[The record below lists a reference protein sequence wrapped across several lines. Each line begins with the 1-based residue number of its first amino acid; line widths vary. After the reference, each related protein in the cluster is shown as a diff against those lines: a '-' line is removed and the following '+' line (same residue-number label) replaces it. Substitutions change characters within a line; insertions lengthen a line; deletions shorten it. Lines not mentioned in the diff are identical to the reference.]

1 MRSFVVQLHMF
12 IEFCDETT
20 RGSMMMFVFAYNSII
35 IVSIILS
42 LVVLTGFTDNAKS
55 CAMSSKC

>member
-1 MRSFVVQLHMF
+1 
-12 IEFCDETT
+12 
-20 RGSMMMFVFAYNSII
+20 MMLVFAYNSII

-55 CAMSSKC
+55 YALSSKN